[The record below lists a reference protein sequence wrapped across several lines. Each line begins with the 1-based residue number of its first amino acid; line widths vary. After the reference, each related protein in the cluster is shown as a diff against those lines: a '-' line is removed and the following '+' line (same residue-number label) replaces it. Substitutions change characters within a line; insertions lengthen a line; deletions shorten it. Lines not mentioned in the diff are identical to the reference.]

1 MVSISDGAGESLLH
15 LDDMTVKRYV
25 RGLKTDDMPLF
36 FMMISC
42 NRELSR
48 WLNFLCLM
56 VENSLRYGFSTKL
69 TWIFIL
75 CLKNFQPSGR
85 EFLIVTCT

>member
-42 NRELSR
+42 NRS
-48 WLNFLCLM
+48 
-56 VENSLRYGFSTKL
+56 YQG
-69 TWIFIL
+69 
-75 CLKNFQPSGR
+75 G
-85 EFLIVTCT
+85 